1 MIINNIIT
9 IFAAVKSLVVAK
21 MRKFNR
27 NKMITRTCY
36 VVLLVLA
43 GWFLLVFLQFL
54 RWTGVFG
61 FNIGADSQIHQ
72 VVWSEERKVLVI
84 QYIEMFGYLISSLL
98 MILISSRLIVLC
110 LKGIKYRKIFT
121 RKNAKFLWI
130 ITFVS
135 FFFEL
140 FSSNLSI
147 LFGDREIHFGSNLI
161 VSPLIFLVI
170 TLLYDAAV
178 SVSEENELTI

>member
-1 MIINNIIT
+1 M
-9 IFAAVKSLVVAK
+9 VK
-21 MRKFNR
+21 FDR
-27 NKMITRTCY
+27 NKLIKRACY
-36 VVLLVLA
+36 VVLVVLA
-43 GWFLLVFLQFL
+43 GWFLLVLLQFL
-54 RWTGVFG
+54 RWAGVID

-72 VVWSEERKVLVI
+72 VAWSEEGKVLVI

-98 MILISSRLIVLC
+98 MIFNSSRLIVLC
-110 LKGIKYRKIFT
+110 LKGIKFRKIFT
-121 RKNAKFLWI
+121 RKNAKLLWN

-135 FFFEL
+135 SFFEL
-140 FSSNLSI
+140 FSSNIPI